1 MADEEKENEKVETAQ
16 VTPTPSCPGGFLY
29 EIRSGDTFYA
39 LARRFGVSLEAIL
52 AANPGVDPRNLQVG
66 QLVCIPGAVTP
77 PTPPTFCPGGTPY
90 VIRAGDTLYLLA
102 QRFGTTVDALL
113 RANPGIDPRN
123 LQIGQVICIPVTVP
137 GPPPCPGGILYV
149 IAPGDTLFLLASRFG
164 TTVQAILAANPGID
178 PNRLQV
184 GQTIC
189 IPVSPVQP
197 RACSFTLL
205 PQLPGVAPNAGGAVW
220 LRTDATGATQILV
233 SATNLPSPT
242 ALGANWYTALFT
254 WDTQRVYIPMQAT
267 PGTGVW
273 AGGAVVTVP
282 STFFSS
288 ATVNV
293 FPGPV
298 LGGLVASCR

>member
-1 MADEEKENEKVETAQ
+1 MKSWGGDAADA
-16 VTPTPSCPGGFLY
+16 S
-29 EIRSGDTFYA
+29 
-39 LARRFGVSLEAIL
+39 
-52 AANPGVDPRNLQVG
+52 
-66 QLVCIPGAVTP
+66 
-77 PTPPTFCPGGTPY
+77 TFCPGGTPY

-113 RANPGIDPRN
+113 SAHPGIDPRN

-254 WDTQRVYIPMQAT
+254 WDTQRVDIPMQAT

-273 AGGAVVTVP
+273 ATEP
-282 STFFSS
+282 
-288 ATVNV
+288 
-293 FPGPV
+293 
-298 LGGLVASCR
+298 L

>member
-1 MADEEKENEKVETAQ
+1 M
-16 VTPTPSCPGGFLY
+16 
-29 EIRSGDTFYA
+29 
-39 LARRFGVSLEAIL
+39 
-52 AANPGVDPRNLQVG
+52 
-66 QLVCIPGAVTP
+66 
-77 PTPPTFCPGGTPY
+77 
-90 VIRAGDTLYLLA
+90 
-102 QRFGTTVDALL
+102 
-113 RANPGIDPRN
+113 
-123 LQIGQVICIPVTVP
+123 
-137 GPPPCPGGILYV
+137 

-254 WDTQRVYIPMQAT
+254 WDTQRVDIPMQAT

-282 STFFSS
+282 STIFSS

>member
-16 VTPTPSCPGGFLY
+16 VTPTPSCPGGFH

-77 PTPPTFCPGGTPY
+77 PTPPTFCPGGTP

-137 GPPPCPGGILYV
+137 GPPPCPGGI
-149 IAPGDTLFLLASRFG
+149 
-164 TTVQAILAANPGID
+164 
-178 PNRLQV
+178 
-184 GQTIC
+184 
-189 IPVSPVQP
+189 
-197 RACSFTLL
+197 
-205 PQLPGVAPNAGGAVW
+205 
-220 LRTDATGATQILV
+220 
-233 SATNLPSPT
+233 
-242 ALGANWYTALFT
+242 
-254 WDTQRVYIPMQAT
+254 
-267 PGTGVW
+267 
-273 AGGAVVTVP
+273 
-282 STFFSS
+282 ST
-288 ATVNV
+288 
-293 FPGPV
+293 
-298 LGGLVASCR
+298 